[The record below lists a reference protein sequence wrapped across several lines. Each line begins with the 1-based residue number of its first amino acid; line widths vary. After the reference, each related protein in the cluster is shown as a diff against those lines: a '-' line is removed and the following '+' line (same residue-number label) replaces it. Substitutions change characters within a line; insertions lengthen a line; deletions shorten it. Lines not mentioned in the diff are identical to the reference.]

1 MPKSLSMLA
10 TVISLKPQ
18 GENNS
23 SVCLLTQT
31 EGILYATLYGGH
43 KSRLKGLVSPWN
55 TGEVWLS
62 QDAKS
67 GFYKISDFS
76 VKKYHLTF
84 RDSLAKY
91 YASSLAAELALY
103 TKCAGNAKE
112 FWALFNG
119 FIDGLDFCTEDSQCK
134 TGLVRFLWRFLSL
147 SGVQPDAT
155 ECACCSKKFLEQNTV
170 WNRERNTGGI
180 TYGAPG
186 ENDQRKNEVEDRK
199 NGAEFLVTENQFF
212 CGDCKKIDEKT
223 LFFLNRTAMSYL
235 SAIQN
240 LSPKEARTWPV
251 TEEALSQI
259 EDLLF
264 YLIENVA
271 GKKLKTLSTGRA
283 FL

>member
-170 WNRERNTGGI
+170 WNRKQNTGGI
-180 TYGAPG
+180 TYGITG